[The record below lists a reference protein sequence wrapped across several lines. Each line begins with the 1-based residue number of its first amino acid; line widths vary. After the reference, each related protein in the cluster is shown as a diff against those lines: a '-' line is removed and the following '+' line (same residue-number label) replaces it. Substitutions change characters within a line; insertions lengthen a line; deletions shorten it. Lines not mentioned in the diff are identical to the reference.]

1 MARRERKACLSYCR
15 LSCYLS
21 FHMSRLKKSLLL
33 SFFFFVCLFVFLRRG
48 EGEGRLK
55 DDKKRIIMRSFSR
68 PKWMTIKSSQPHKH
82 YKSNKKSQKKFPS
95 SRIRTSDLRI
105 SINVSTVLRSTNW
118 AIEGTFNMIASSL
131 LILYEQKE
139 NAHGWID
146 HWREKNELTTAR
158 RSGTLVTTATHA
170 ARSLNQVLTRGI
182 RMTDLSCTSAIS

>member
-118 AIEGTFNMIASSL
+118 AIEGTFDSHEPSATSETMQWGNTTLLPMIDVNSFTSS
-131 LILYEQKE
+131 K
-139 NAHGWID
+139 
-146 HWREKNELTTAR
+146 
-158 RSGTLVTTATHA
+158 V
-170 ARSLNQVLTRGI
+170 
-182 RMTDLSCTSAIS
+182 IS

>member
-82 YKSNKKSQKKFPS
+82 YKSNTKSKKKSPS

-118 AIEGTFNMIASSL
+118 AIEGTFNMIAFPLRDKRVWTTYELCSCPHPRCWFYMNKKKMHMDE
-131 LILYEQKE
+131 LIIGVKKM
-139 NAHGWID
+139 NSPPHDVPGPW
-146 HWREKNELTTAR
+146 
-158 RSGTLVTTATHA
+158 
-170 ARSLNQVLTRGI
+170 
-182 RMTDLSCTSAIS
+182 

>member
-1 MARRERKACLSYCR
+1 MW
-15 LSCYLS
+15 
-21 FHMSRLKKSLLL
+21 
-33 SFFFFVCLFVFLRRG
+33 
-48 EGEGRLK
+48 
-55 DDKKRIIMRSFSR
+55 SFSR
-68 PKWMTIKSSQPHKH
+68 PKWMTIKSSQPHKR
-82 YKSNKKSQKKFPS
+82 YKKKHKKQKKSPS

-118 AIEGTFNMIASSL
+118 AIEGTFNICISTQRQTSMNNLWVLFFSPSSL